1 MYRYNIFFYSIS
13 FFLFS
18 CTSNPFWEDP
28 KTIDRTLKGTISLVN
43 SNYSHPILLWD
54 NYSEEISETDSAGN
68 FLLNLSSIY
77 NQTNLG
83 SGELKL
89 YFFALN
95 YYIDSASVYLVEG
108 LFSDNQTDFDREGN
122 LIKDIS
128 LRKKVDGEII
138 FNNELLSEDTLDLKF
153 VFEIFEPLVIKS
165 YVYLDPNIE
174 CASGLFFYNIDNE
187 EVTIYR
193 HSTISDEGIL
203 VQDQFK
209 YNDYEVNDTHLWN
222 YIVAMDKVNLNAG
235 RYIMKPYFLI
245 LDNSPK
251 NTSDLY
257 SLEFDKNYLNI
268 PSDIKS
274 DTLYIE

>member
-1 MYRYNIFFYSIS
+1 MYRYNIFFYIIC

-18 CTSNPFWEDP
+18 CISNPFWEDP
-28 KTIDRTLKGTISLVN
+28 KSIDRTLKGSISLVN
-43 SNYSHPILLWD
+43 SNHSHPILLWD
-54 NYSEEISETDSAGN
+54 NYSEEITETDSAGN
-68 FLLNLSSIY
+68 FLLKLSSVY

-95 YYIDSASVYLVEG
+95 YDLDSASVYLIEG

-122 LIKDIS
+122 LTKDIL
-128 LRKKVDGEII
+128 LRKKIDGEII
-138 FNNELLSEDTLDLKF
+138 FNNELLSEDTLEFKF
-153 VFEIFEPLVIKS
+153 VFKILEPLIMKS
-165 YVYLDPNIE
+165 YVYKDTNLE
-174 CASGLFFYNIDNE
+174 CASGLYFYNLDTE
-187 EVTIYR
+187 KVTMYN
-193 HSTISDEGIL
+193 HSSLNDEGIL
-203 VQDQFK
+203 IQDQLK
-209 YNDYEVNDTHLWN
+209 YIDYEVDDAHLWN
-222 YIVAMDKVNLNAG
+222 YIVPMDKINLNTG
-235 RYIMKPYFLI
+235 RYIIKPYFLI
-245 LDNSPK
+245 LGNTPE

>member
-43 SNYSHPILLWD
+43 SNYSHPVLLWD
-54 NYSEEISETDSAGN
+54 NYSEEISDTDSAGN
-68 FLLNLSSIY
+68 FLLKLSSIY
-77 NQTNLG
+77 NQTNVG

-138 FNNELLSEDTLDLKF
+138 INNELLSEDTLNLKF

-165 YVYLDPNIE
+165 YVYIDPNLE
-174 CASGLFFYNIDNE
+174 CASGLFFYNVDNE
-187 EVTIYR
+187 EVTIYN
-193 HSTISDEGIL
+193 HSSISDEGIL
-203 VQDQFK
+203 VQDQLK
-209 YNDYEVNDTHLWN
+209 YNNYEVNDTHLWN
-222 YIVAMDKVNLNAG
+222 YVVAMDKVNLHTG
-235 RYIMKPYFLI
+235 KYIIKPYFLI
-245 LDNSPK
+245 MDNSPE

>member
-77 NQTNLG
+77 NQTNVG

-108 LFSDNQTDFDREGN
+108 LFSNNQTDFDRKGN

-153 VFEIFEPLVIKS
+153 VFEIFEPLIIKS
-165 YVYLDPNIE
+165 FVYKDPNLE
-174 CASGLFFYNIDNE
+174 CASGLFFYNLGTE
-187 EVTIYR
+187 EVNLYN
-193 HSTISDEGIL
+193 HSSISDEGIL
-203 VQDQFK
+203 IQDQLK
-209 YNDYEVNDTHLWN
+209 YIDYGVNDSHHWN
-222 YIVAMDKVNLNAG
+222 YIVPIDKINLDTG
-235 RYIMKPYFLI
+235 RYIIKPYFLI
-245 LDNSPK
+245 LGRNPE
-251 NTSDLY
+251 NTSDFY